1 VPVETHVARARSR
14 ADAER
19 EAVDA
24 KHSALGAFVDR
35 VEALSPEPTSP
46 APEVTATAGVRPGN
60 GSSTDDRCR
69 SVREAFAGTVRP
81 HSVDDADDAEP
92 LLETIGSELAE
103 SIAVALAPTTD
114 TSFSPEL
121 KRMVVSAA
129 VSRRAETAVMRRAL
143 EREIAALEPAEET
156 VDIVTAWVADEDETP
171 LTELGFEPLRRRH
184 ESLAEHR
191 DQCEALARDRQ
202 SFLQGT
208 TSQSA
213 EVGIDHRSL
222 VAYLYADFPVDYPVL
237 ATAARLDDI
246 CADCQRAVRDHLTR
260 RV

>member
-46 APEVTATAGVRPGN
+46 APEVTATAGVRPAS
-60 GSSTDDRCR
+60 GSPPDDRCR

-92 LLETIGSELAE
+92 LLETIGSELSD

-114 TSFSPEL
+114 ASFSPEL

-129 VSRRAETAVMRRAL
+129 ASRRAETAVMRRAL
-143 EREIAALEPAEET
+143 TREMEVLEAAEET
-156 VDIVTAWVADEDETP
+156 VDTVTAWVADRDETP
-171 LTELGFEPLRRRH
+171 LTELGFEALRRRH
-184 ESLAEHR
+184 EDLAEHR
-191 DQCEALARDRQ
+191 ERCDALARDRQ

-222 VAYLYADFPVDYPVL
+222 VTYLYADFPVDHPVL
-237 ATAARLDDI
+237 ATAARLGEV
-246 CADCQRAVRDHLTR
+246 CADCQRAVRDHLVR